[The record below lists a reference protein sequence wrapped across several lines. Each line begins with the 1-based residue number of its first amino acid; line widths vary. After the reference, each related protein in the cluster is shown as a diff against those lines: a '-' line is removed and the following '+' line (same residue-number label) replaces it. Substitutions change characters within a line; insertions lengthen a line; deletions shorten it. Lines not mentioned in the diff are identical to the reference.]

1 MKVTMN
7 PINWSQGTKII
18 FYIKK
23 HLEVTYTLIILI
35 VYYRYTH
42 TPNSKLYSLNMCSL
56 LYTEYK
62 FVLLSNVSVRILS
75 GNIKYMMIW
84 AEKFW
89 YKEYLTSEFVS
100 SPPYSARG
108 HSMLYECMAW
118 YNWFHESSISKVC
131 INYKKE
137 CACVCVG
144 QSCRTLCDPTDC
156 SLPGSS
162 VRGIL
167 QARIL
172 EWVAVPFSRWSSQH
186 RDWTRVSCIEGL
198 FFTVWATRKAHK
210 IVNYN
215 EE

>member
-7 PINWSQGTKII
+7 PINWFQGTKII

-42 TPNSKLYSLNMCSL
+42 VSNSKLYSLNMCSL

-118 YNWFHESSISKVC
+118 YNWFHKSLRSVKSALTIKR
-131 INYKKE
+131 N
-137 CACVCVG
+137 VCVYVLVSPVG
-144 QSCRTLCDPTDC
+144 LFVTPQTAACQA
-156 SLPGSS
+156 SLS
-162 VRGIL
+162 V
-167 QARIL
+167 
-172 EWVAVPFSRWSSQH
+172 EFSRQEYWS
-186 RDWTRVSCIEGL
+186 G
-198 FFTVWATRKAHK
+198 
-210 IVNYN
+210 
-215 EE
+215 